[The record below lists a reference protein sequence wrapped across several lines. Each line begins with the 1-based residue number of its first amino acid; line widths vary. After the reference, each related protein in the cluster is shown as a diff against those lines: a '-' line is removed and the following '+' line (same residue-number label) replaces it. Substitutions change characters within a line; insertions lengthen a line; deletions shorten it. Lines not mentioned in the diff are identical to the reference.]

1 MYEGEKVAFGFLTSQ
16 TDQMTDGFREGEEIQ
31 ISVNP
36 DNPRD
41 SVIIP
46 GCGEGVWGILGL
58 GGLFTTFCAGAGVAL
73 LRSLREGAVKNGVK
87 IRKIKRKGSVANS

>member
-16 TDQMTDGFREGEEIQ
+16 TDQMTDGFREGKEIQ

-46 GCGEGVWGILGL
+46 GCGDGVWGLLGL
-58 GGLFTTFCAGAGVAL
+58 GGLFITACAGAGVAS
-73 LRSLREGAVKNGVK
+73 LRGLREGPVKDGVK
-87 IRKIKRKGSVANS
+87 IRKIKKIKQRK